1 MKPLA
6 WALGL
11 VMLSIVPLPVA
22 AQTKSLSDLLSKNG
36 TALKPEA
43 SVDIVGWIERDNSTS
58 LVRVSLQ
65 AQPGARLV
73 ADPGISIR
81 PVEERL
87 GVWQTDQE
95 ISHWVEGQAYFMS
108 AQTVDVGSV
117 AEDGLPIHVDVHFAY
132 CLVDDICLFGE
143 ERVEIQTQN
152 LGN

>member
-11 VMLSIVPLPVA
+11 VMMTIAPLPLA
-22 AQTKSLSDLLSKNG
+22 AQTKSLSDLLSNNG
-36 TALKPEA
+36 PAPKPEA
-43 SVDIVGWIERDNSTS
+43 GVNIVGWIERDHSTS

-81 PVEERL
+81 PVEDRL
-87 GVWQTDQE
+87 GVWQTGQE
-95 ISHWVEGQAYFMS
+95 ISHWVEGQAYFTS

-117 AEDGLPIHVDVHFAY
+117 AEDGLPIRVDVHFAY

-143 ERVEIQTQN
+143 ERVEIETLN
-152 LGN
+152 LIN